1 VLVSE
6 EDVGESIESADKSIG
21 EATKKTVKHAY
32 TIDPYATASEVL
44 SSNRLLRIFAV
55 LRLGGCATDISRE
68 SGVPPSSTLRF
79 LRRLAEAGVVE
90 VVSGLDRRKKF
101 YKLSD
106 LGMDVLKYVKHV
118 ITDSVDNK
126 GSDKYV
132 YVEEYKFSDL
142 ARKLGVDVELLA
154 RLLGA
159 SKERK
164 THEVLYRW
172 AR

>member
-21 EATKKTVKHAY
+21 EAAAKHAY
-32 TIDPYATASEVL
+32 TIDPYAIASEVL

-132 YVEEYKFSDL
+132 YVEEHKFSDL

>member
-1 VLVSE
+1 MLVSE

-21 EATKKTVKHAY
+21 EAAAKHAY
-32 TIDPYATASEVL
+32 TIDPYAIASEVL

-106 LGMDVLKYVKHV
+106 LGMDVLKHVKHV

-132 YVEEYKFSDL
+132 YVEENKFSDL

-154 RLLGA
+154 RLLNA